1 MRGEYCSLKPICEL
15 IRVDQRFMAY
25 RVKTDEIAGKVAV
38 VAGASQGIGESIAHL
53 FAQHGARVILLA
65 RNREK
70 LETVVNA
77 IQKNGGLAHAFAMDV
92 AQSQLWDDL
101 ARWIKSQGW
110 GWDILVNN
118 AYWRTLSP
126 IGEVSDSDW
135 DATIAVSLKAYF
147 LGARAAIPLMLQSD
161 GGSIINISSLQSL
174 IPEPSFGAYAVAK
187 GGVNA
192 LSRVLARDYAPRIR
206 ANTLISGAVDTPGF
220 AEGDDVKKALGA
232 RLPLGRI
239 GFSGEIAETA
249 LFLASARSSFITG
262 TELIADGGRSI
273 T

>member
-1 MRGEYCSLKPICEL
+1 
-15 IRVDQRFMAY
+15 MAY
-25 RVKTDEIAGKVAV
+25 GMKTGELANKVTV
-38 VAGASQGIGESIAHL
+38 VAGASQGIGESIARL

-70 LETVVNA
+70 LETVADA
-77 IQKNGGLAHAFAMDV
+77 IRHGGGEAHVFPMDV
-92 AQSQLWDDL
+92 GQASKWDEL
-101 ARWIKSQGW
+101 VSWIKGQGW
-110 GWDILVNN
+110 GWDVLINN
-118 AYWRTLSP
+118 AYWRTLTP
-126 IGEVSDSDW
+126 IGDVSEADW
-135 DATIAVSLKAYF
+135 DSTMAISLKAYF
-147 LGARAAIPLMLQSD
+147 LGARAAIPFMLGGN

-174 IPEPSFGAYAVAK
+174 IPEPGFGAYAVAK

-192 LSRVLARDYAPRIR
+192 LSRVLARDYAPKIR

-220 AEGDDVKKALGA
+220 AEGAEVKKQLGA

-239 GFSGEIAETA
+239 GFGYEIAEAA
-249 LFLASARSSFITG
+249 LFLASSRSSFITG